1 MIQATDQACDNAWN
15 SYLYKGSG
23 CAGVPWAEDLAGGDE
38 ENYKNDAAKFRKSY
52 QKAEAMAKAYAS
64 PSSSYY
70 KNEALLTDI
79 VNILDW
85 LTDNCYY
92 PRSETDNWWNWEIGM
107 PKNVLPAVL
116 YIYDDIPKEQSR
128 KFGKGVEFFMP
139 DPFHLAV
146 LGTASTLPS
155 GYAPAASANGHGLI

>member
-1 MIQATDQACDNAWN
+1 MHGTATFIKAAAAQAFPGRRILQ
-15 SYLYKGSG
+15 
-23 CAGVPWAEDLAGGDE
+23 
-38 ENYKNDAAKFRKSY
+38 
-52 QKAEAMAKAYAS
+52 EAMKKTTKIDADKIPQKLSEGRGYGQS
-64 PSSSYY
+64 LRIPSSSYY

-128 KFGKGVEFFMP
+128 KFVKGVEFFMP

-146 LGTASTLPS
+146 LGTASTSFRLCACRQRKPD
-155 GYAPAASANGHGLI
+155 GLRLHIRRPWPGV